1 MPRQETVR
9 VIRSDIVSPAGS
21 PAGLEERIQRGRWV
35 WVWGSL
41 SQFICPLE
49 PMAKTIAWQLLP
61 SKAVCFSCTCGS
73 LQILDTDT

>member
-49 PMAKTIAWQLLP
+49 PMAKTNAWQLLP
-61 SKAVCFSCTCGS
+61 A
-73 LQILDTDT
+73 LQSGMLFPHLWQSTDPRC